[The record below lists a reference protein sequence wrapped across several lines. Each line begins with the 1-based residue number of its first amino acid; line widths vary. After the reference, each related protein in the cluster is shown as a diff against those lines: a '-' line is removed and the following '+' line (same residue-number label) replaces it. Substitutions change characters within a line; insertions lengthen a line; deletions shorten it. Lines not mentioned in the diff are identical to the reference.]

1 MTQMLGYWLPPLAW
15 MAMIFYFSTD
25 TFSGDYTGSYLESI
39 LTCFNIHLHPA
50 TLDRIHFL
58 IRKAAH
64 FTEYGILA
72 GLLFRAFRS
81 GVRDL
86 WRRNWFIGTLVIL
99 VSYAL
104 LDEFHQTFTATR
116 YGSLIDSAID
126 VTGGLVI
133 LGLIRLYAKR
143 KAG

>member
-1 MTQMLGYWLPPLAW
+1 
-15 MAMIFYFSTD
+15 MIFYFSTD

-39 LTCFNIHLHPA
+39 LTCFNIHLHPV

>member
-1 MTQMLGYWLPPLAW
+1 MLGYWLPPLVW

-25 TFSGDYTGSYLESI
+25 TFSGEYTGSYLESI
-39 LTCFNIHLHPA
+39 LSFFDIHLNPPA
-50 TLDRIHFL
+50 LDWIHFL

-72 GLLFRAFRS
+72 ALLFRAFRGS
-81 GVRDL
+81 VRDL
-86 WRRNWFIGTLVIL
+86 WRRSWFIGTLIIL

-104 LDEFHQTFTATR
+104 LDEFHQTYTATR

>member
-1 MTQMLGYWLPPLAW
+1 MLGYWLPPLAW

-25 TFSGDYTGSYLESI
+25 TFSGEYTGSYLESI
-39 LTCFNIHLHPA
+39 LSFFDIHLNPPA
-50 TLDRIHFL
+50 LDRIHFL

-72 GLLFRAFRS
+72 ALLFRAFR
-81 GVRDL
+81 GRARDL
-86 WRRNWFIGTLVIL
+86 WRQSWFIGTLIIL

>member
-1 MTQMLGYWLPPLAW
+1 MLGYWLPPLAW

-25 TFSGDYTGSYLESI
+25 TFSGEYTGSYLESI
-39 LTCFNIHLHPA
+39 LSFFDIHLNPPA
-50 TLDRIHFL
+50 LDRIHFL

-72 GLLFRAFRS
+72 ALLFRAFR
-81 GVRDL
+81 GRARDL
-86 WRRNWFIGTLVIL
+86 WRQSWFIGTLIIL

-104 LDEFHQTFTATR
+104 LDEFHQTYTATR

>member
-1 MTQMLGYWLPPLAW
+1 
-15 MAMIFYFSTD
+15 MIFYFSTD

-72 GLLFRAFRS
+72 GLLFRAFRR